1 MNERELYR
9 QKMEAQLDEWK
20 ADLDK
25 LKARASGAD
34 ADARLKLEDKFSEIE
49 AELEKGKSKLR
60 KLSQAGEDSWDSVK
74 EDLSSSWDSLKSAFG
89 EVSGFFDEKDE

>member
-25 LKARASGAD
+25 LKAKASVAD
-34 ADARLKLEDKFSEIE
+34 ADARLKLKGKVREIE

-60 KLSQAGEDSWDSVK
+60 KLSQAGEDSWGSVK

-89 EVSGFFDEKDE
+89 EVSHFFDEKDE

>member
-34 ADARLKLEDKFSEIE
+34 ADARLKLKGKVREIE

-74 EDLSSSWDSLKSAFG
+74 EDLSSSWDSMRSAFG
-89 EVSGFFDEKDE
+89 EVSHFFDEKDD

>member
-34 ADARLKLEDKFSEIE
+34 ADARLKLKGKVREIE

-89 EVSGFFDEKDE
+89 EVSHFFDEKDE

>member
-25 LKARASGAD
+25 LKAKASGAD
-34 ADARLKLEDKFSEIE
+34 ADARLKLKGKVREIE

-89 EVSGFFDEKDE
+89 EVSHFFEEKDD